1 MPVQALLD
9 RDLEAAIVAPTL
21 IPIQAVAA
29 VALAAQAAMVL
40 ITIEV
45 VV

>member
-1 MPVQALLD
+1 VLPVLPD

-21 IPIQAVAA
+21 IPIQAEVAA
-29 VALAAQAAMVL
+29 ALAVQAAMVL
-40 ITIEV
+40 ITFEV